1 MNATIKKSRPWTREQ
16 WLIALA
22 LGGLVLLALV
32 LLVVDST
39 RRPPQADPRM
49 GPSKAIHST
58 AP

>member
-1 MNATIKKSRPWTREQ
+1 MSATIKKSRPWTHEQ

-39 RRPPQADPRM
+39 RRPPQAEPRM
-49 GPSKAIHST
+49 GPSKSDRSSL
-58 AP
+58 P